1 VTRACRGGFP
11 EGDATYGPKSQTAAG
26 SRCLY
31 APVTFPDVRWGTES
45 SPLRRPMVALSCTR
59 PGSWMIRTLAP
70 VDRRLLQ
77 RWRGKYTI
85 LGPLGAPLLLLTTT
99 GRKSGQPRTA
109 PLLYARDGDDLIV
122 VGSNFGQEHHP
133 AWSGNLLANPRAVV
147 TIGGQAVPV
156 EAAPLDSDEA
166 ERAYGRMVEET
177 RTYAEYRSRT
187 DRVIRVFRLRAV
199 RD

>member
-1 VTRACRGGFP
+1 
-11 EGDATYGPKSQTAAG
+11 
-26 SRCLY
+26 
-31 APVTFPDVRWGTES
+31 
-45 SPLRRPMVALSCTR
+45 MVALSCTR